1 MSNYSRPGVF
11 VNTSLTPLTSS
22 PSGVTGGAVACF
34 VGAYNR
40 GPTSPTLVTSWQN
53 FVNLYGGFN
62 VANGS
67 PLAYAV
73 YQYFVNGGS
82 ACYVYRVPNTDS
94 IVASQEVG
102 SVEPTVAA
110 LAVPAAPTVTT
121 ATTGGTIPAGTYQV
135 QLTYVDTYGETTASA
150 SHSVTTTGST
160 STITIDS
167 PAAEG
172 SATGYYAYVT
182 SAGGTAYYRQQAPGS
197 PTVIGTNLTL
207 TAAPTTSGAN
217 PPSTNTTSSNTPE
230 TANLVEFIANA
241 PGAYGNTLYVEIV
254 AGTSSANDP
263 TSVFTVNVYLGGT
276 TAANLVETWPAVSLN
291 PSSAR
296 NLLSLMNA
304 TIGGSNYVTAKVTFG
319 ASGYV
324 AGDGSSDPAPQSPT
338 ALTGGSDGSS
348 APALDTAITTGIS
361 ASGGNPWISPGLG
374 SLANVVL
381 NVNIPAGPSA
391 GITPTVL
398 NNVIQWAEGQGNVFV
413 IIDAPFGGVPLL
425 ASSAIVTSYQS
436 YLTQGTA
443 ISASPN
449 AAIYGP
455 WLSIKDPASASP
467 TATTWVAPGGAVLG
481 VWAKNDTAYN
491 LSHTPAGTSAT
502 VSAVALEA
510 YFTPADLSNL
520 ETMQVN
526 PVKLIPGSGLCV
538 FGGRTLA
545 TGYPNRYIN
554 VSRTLM
560 QFTTDF
566 VNITQFAIFQNND
579 AALWQ
584 SITTVLTNYLIQAM
598 QAGML
603 AGTSPETS
611 FAVVCDSTTTSAA
624 QAQAGIVNAQVAV
637 ALVSPAEFIVIN
649 LSQMQGGGSATVS
662 S

>member
-40 GPTSPTLVTSWQN
+40 GPTQPTLVTSWQN
-53 FVNLYGGFN
+53 FANLYGGFN

-73 YQYFVNGGS
+73 WQYFSNGGS
-82 ACYVYRVPNTDS
+82 ACYVYRVPNTDAVVS
-94 IVASQEVG
+94 SLAVG
-102 SVEPTVAA
+102 SVEPTQAA
-110 LAVPAAPTVTT
+110 LAAPGSVTPTT
-121 ATTGGTIPAGTYQV
+121 ATSGGTVAAGTYQV
-135 QLTYVDTYGETTASA
+135 QVTYVDSFGETTASA
-150 SHSVTTTGST
+150 SHSIVTTGSA
-160 STITIDS
+160 STITIPSPPSES
-167 PAAEG
+167 PA
-172 SATGYYAYVT
+172 TGWYAYVT
-182 SAGGTAYYRQQAPGS
+182 QAGGSTYTRQQTAGS
-197 PTVIGTNLTL
+197 PTTIGTPLVI
-207 TAAPTTSGAN
+207 TAPPTSSGAA
-217 PPSTNTTSSNTPE
+217 PPSTNTTASTTSE
-230 TANLVEFIANA
+230 VANLLTFISNS
-241 PGAYGNTLYVEIV
+241 PGAYGNTLYTEIV
-254 AGTSSANDP
+254 AGASSLNDP

-276 TAANLVETWPAVSLN
+276 AAANLVETWPAVSLN
-291 PSSAR
+291 PGSAR
-296 NLLSLMNA
+296 NLVSMMNA
-304 TIGGSNYVTAKVTFG
+304 SIGGSNFVSAKVAF
-319 ASGYV
+319 ASGSYV
-324 AGDGSSDPAPQSPT
+324 AGDGSSDPMPQSPT
-338 ALTGGSDGSS
+338 ALTGGSDGTV
-348 APALDTAITTGIS
+348 APSLDTAITTGLS
-361 ASGGNPWISPGLG
+361 ASGGNPWNSPGLG
-374 SLANVVL
+374 SLSNVVL
-381 NVNIPAGPSA
+381 NVNLPAGPSA
-391 GITPTVL
+391 GIAQTVL
-398 NNVIQWAEGQGNVFV
+398 NNVITWAENQGNVFV

-425 ASSAIVTSYQS
+425 SSSQLVTSYQS
-436 YLTQGTA
+436 YLTTGTA

-455 WLSIKDPASASP
+455 WLSIKDPASAAP
-467 TATTWVAPGGAVLG
+467 TATAWVAPGGAVLG
-481 VWAKNDTAYN
+481 VWAQNDTNYN

-502 VSAVALEA
+502 VGAVALEG

-526 PVKLIPGSGLCV
+526 PIKQIPGSGLCV
-538 FGGRTLA
+538 FGGRTLG

-579 AALWQ
+579 PSLWQ
-584 SITTVLTNYLIQAM
+584 SITTVLSNYLMQAM

-603 AGTSPETS
+603 ASTTPETS
-611 FAVVCDSTTTSAA
+611 FSVVCDGTTTSAA

-637 ALVSPAEFIVIN
+637 ALASPAEFIIIN